1 MKNIV
6 LILLLMSFACF
17 SEAQV
22 VITNRS
28 LAPVGSVIVQ
38 AIDSLPDAS
47 IVPGNPGPNK
57 TWDFSLLH
65 DQSVDTMYF
74 LLPQSTPYADSFP
87 DANFAIRSSGDSLS
101 FFGYYVRNDQYMI
114 VIGSAMN
121 MAGKNILLR
130 RMIPGDTMMY
140 FPIQYGDHH
149 EGSSY
154 YDETSASTNIPEY
167 DSIRYKTYSTGI
179 SDVDAYGTLTFPFGT
194 YNVLR
199 TKEIA
204 YYIDSSWIHVSGTW
218 NFMDVDTVTSISYSW
233 ATDDP
238 SAGFQLVTLN
248 MKIENGDSVVSSATF
263 LKNTTVGIAKT
274 PQLEMNVFPNPVQN
288 NLNISLEKP
297 LKGLVEIYDVTGK
310 ILIRTAFDGS
320 SLQINVSELKTGYYF
335 VVIKDQKG
343 LLPIVTKKIFKKF

>member
-6 LILLLMSFACF
+6 LISLLMSFACF
-17 SEAQV
+17 GEAQV

-65 DQSVDTMYF
+65 DQGDDTTYF
-74 LLPQSTPYADSFP
+74 LLPQPTPYADSFP
-87 DANFAIRSSGDSLS
+87 DANFAIHGSGDSLS
-101 FFGYYVRNDQYMI
+101 FFGYYVRNDQYLI
-114 VIGSAMN
+114 NIGFAMN

-130 RMIPGDTMMY
+130 KMIPGDTLMY
-140 FPIQYGDHH
+140 FPVQYGDHH

-154 YDETSASTNIPEY
+154 YDETSATTNNPEY
-167 DSIRYKTYSTGI
+167 DSTRYKTYSTSI
-179 SDVDAYGTLTFPFGT
+179 TDVDAYGTLSLPSGT

-199 TKEIA
+199 TKVIA
-204 YYIDSSWIHVSGTW
+204 YYIDSTWIRNSGTW
-218 NFMDVDTVTSISYSW
+218 NFMYVDTSTSISYSW

-238 SAGFQLVTLN
+238 SAGFQLVNLN
-248 MKIENGDSVVSSATF
+248 IKIKNGDSIVSIATF
-263 LKNTTVGIAKT
+263 LKSTTVGIAKI
-274 PQLEMNVFPNPVQN
+274 PQLEMNLFPNPVQN
-288 NLNISLEKP
+288 NLNISLGKP

-335 VVIKDQKG
+335 VVIKDQNS
-343 LLPIVTKKIFKKF
+343 LRPIVTKKIFKE